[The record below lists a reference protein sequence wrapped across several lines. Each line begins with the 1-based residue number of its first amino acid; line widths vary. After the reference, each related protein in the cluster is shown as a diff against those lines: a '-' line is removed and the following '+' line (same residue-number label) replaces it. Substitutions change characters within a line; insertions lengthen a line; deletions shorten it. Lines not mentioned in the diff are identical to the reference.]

1 MSDDKILSAE
11 EKKIIKELISIREAS
26 GQSQKKL
33 AEAVGMKQQT
43 IAKIERF
50 LVSPQLR
57 TLMRL
62 LDPFGYTI
70 AIVPKEELQK

>member
-1 MSDDKILSAE
+1 MSEDKNLSTE

-62 LDPFGYTI
+62 LDPFGYKI

>member
-43 IAKIERF
+43 IARIERF

-62 LDPFGYTI
+62 LDSFGYTI
-70 AIVPKEELQK
+70 TIVPKEELRK

>member
-1 MSDDKILSAE
+1 MSEDKNLSTE

-33 AEAVGMKQQT
+33 AEAVGMKEQT

-62 LDPFGYTI
+62 LDPFGYKI

>member
-43 IAKIERF
+43 IARIERF

>member
-1 MSDDKILSAE
+1 MSDDKNLSTE

-62 LDPFGYTI
+62 LDPFGYTV
-70 AIVPKEELQK
+70 AIVPKEELQE

>member
-1 MSDDKILSAE
+1 MSEDKNLSTE

-26 GQSQKKL
+26 EQSQKKL

-62 LDPFGYTI
+62 LDPFGYKI

>member
-11 EKKIIKELISIREAS
+11 EKKIIKELISIREVS

-43 IAKIERF
+43 IARIERF

-70 AIVPKEELQK
+70 AIVPKEELRK

>member
-1 MSDDKILSAE
+1 MSEDKNLSTE

>member
-1 MSDDKILSAE
+1 MSEDKNLSTE

-62 LDPFGYTI
+62 LDPFGYTV
-70 AIVPKEELQK
+70 AIVPKEELQE

>member
-1 MSDDKILSAE
+1 MSEDKNLSTE
-11 EKKIIKELISIREAS
+11 EKKIIKELILIREAS

-33 AEAVGMKQQT
+33 AETVGMKQQT
-43 IAKIERF
+43 IARIERF

-70 AIVPKEELQK
+70 AIVPKEELQE

>member
-1 MSDDKILSAE
+1 MSEDKNLSTE
-11 EKKIIKELISIREAS
+11 EKKINQELISIREAS

-62 LDPFGYTI
+62 LDPFGYKI

>member
-1 MSDDKILSAE
+1 MSEDKNLSTE

-62 LDPFGYTI
+62 LDPFGYKF

>member
-1 MSDDKILSAE
+1 MSEDKNLSAE
-11 EKKIIKELISIREAS
+11 EKKIIKELISIRETS

-62 LDPFGYTI
+62 LDPFGYKI

>member
-1 MSDDKILSAE
+1 MSEDKNLSAE